1 MTEWVKALYIG
12 DHQAL
17 DLPKNLFPFPRTGHL
32 EISLGP
38 TQFLHSK
45 CHGLLKLIFHTN
57 QYNAVQDQDQH
68 QHQNHHHHQYL
79 IDLSALLLCVKINTL
94 PALFKLTVG
103 DRRRETDLMV
113 KFWGANLS
121 RKIV

>member
-1 MTEWVKALYIG
+1 MCNQ
-12 DHQAL
+12 HQ
-17 DLPKNLFPFPRTGHL
+17 H
-32 EISLGP
+32 
-38 TQFLHSK
+38 
-45 CHGLLKLIFHTN
+45 
-57 QYNAVQDQDQH
+57 QDQDQPQS
-68 QHQNHHHHQYL
+68 QHQYS

-121 RKIV
+121 RKII